1 MKRSQSSSLAVYA
14 LVLVA
19 ALLSSAS
26 CQAQED
32 CTCGE
37 GGVMSARNARGEVPW
52 VPEERYAIRADGD
65 DERDGAEHSGRDEQT
80 EPAIGTHVDQED
92 PSEDMGCI
100 FELEDMACVPAGYF
114 VRGVAEDEHECDQ
127 HSQPEE
133 GNMGTTPSSR
143 VWLSTYYVDRT
154 EVTNAAYSACIAAG
168 DCEEDGPRYADFDAP
183 QQPITGLSWYNA
195 RRFCEAQGKHLI
207 TEAEWEKAARGPEG
221 DHHPWGNEPA
231 TCERAIIADESGRA
245 CGVRKRGNHPE
256 NGRVWEV
263 ASRPAGRYGLYDMI
277 GNAEEW
283 VADYWSGDWSEC
295 GEACAG
301 TDPQGA
307 CAGQE
312 RCTGR
317 GYRVVRGGSWYWPA
331 EHATGFHRR
340 AYRPSNEPPHHFGFR
355 CAASLDEARALA
367 EARSAE

>member
-1 MKRSQSSSLAVYA
+1 M
-14 LVLVA
+14 
-19 ALLSSAS
+19 
-26 CQAQED
+26 
-32 CTCGE
+32 T
-37 GGVMSARNARGEVPW
+37 ARNAHGEVPW
-52 VPEERYAIRADGD
+52 VPEERYAIRANEAAVEESALDLAS
-65 DERDGAEHSGRDEQT
+65 ESGE
-80 EPAIGTHVDQED
+80 ASVD
-92 PSEDMGCI
+92 PPPPCP
-100 FELEDMACVPAGYF
+100 FEIEGMSCVPAGAF
-114 VRGVAEDEHECDQ
+114 IRGVDEDEHNCDQ

-133 GNMGTTPSSR
+133 GNMGTTPASQ
-143 VWLSTYYVDRT
+143 VWLDTYYVDVT
-154 EVTNAAYSACIAAG
+154 EVTNAAYESCVRAG
-168 DCEEDGPRYADFDAP
+168 ACEEDGPRYADFDAP

-207 TEAEWEKAARGPEG
+207 TEAEWEKAARGPDGE
-221 DHHPWGNEPA
+221 DYPWGDEPA
-231 TCERAIIADESGRA
+231 SCERAIIADASGRA

-283 VADYWSGDWSEC
+283 VADFWAGDWADC
-295 GEACAG
+295 GEACAEPN
-301 TDPQGA
+301 PQGA

-317 GYRVVRGGSWYWPA
+317 SYRVVRGGSWYWPA
-331 EHATGFHRR
+331 EHATGYHRR

-367 EARSAE
+367 ETQAADQVQP